1 MLLNTTY
8 SNEEHDA
15 IIHEMVGRPFSL
27 LKKIEM
33 SGTGSGRMVIDEV
46 SPKLERTLRNG
57 SDLNY
62 GTIELRPSGV
72 LVRITRRLD
81 NFTWIIP
88 YYQLAVFKSNGLS
101 IHAQGEFVH
110 FRQDRFLE
118 GNKDFLKK
126 MQQMKLLNTK
136 DHYL

>member
-8 SNEEHDA
+8 TNEEHDA

-33 SGTGSGRMVIDEV
+33 KGTGSGRMVIDKV
-46 SPKLERTLRNG
+46 SAKLERTLLNG

-62 GTIELRPSGV
+62 GTIELRPGGV

-88 YYQLAVFKSNGLS
+88 YYHLSVFKSDGLS
-101 IHAQGEFVH
+101 IHSQGEFVH
-110 FRQDRFLE
+110 FRQDRFLQ
-118 GNKDFLKK
+118 GNLAFLKK
-126 MQQMKLLNTK
+126 MQHFKLIRTK